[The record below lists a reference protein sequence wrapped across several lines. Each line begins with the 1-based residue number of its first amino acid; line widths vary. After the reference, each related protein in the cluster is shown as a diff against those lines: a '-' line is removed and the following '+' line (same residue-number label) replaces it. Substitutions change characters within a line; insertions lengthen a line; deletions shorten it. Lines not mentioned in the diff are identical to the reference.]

1 MPGDDSAVSATAPGT
16 PGAGAGRPVGR
27 SAVRRRVRRLIDGGL
42 LLQGGVQGSPVLRLF
57 ARWVRR
63 PLLPAVRLWRR
74 NIQLKVVATTLL
86 MSLGVVLLLGFVVI
100 GQVRNGLLDA
110 KVKGA
115 ESQATGG
122 FRVAETLARSAGEG
136 TSDGNARDGL
146 PRQNSAIWLNDLVQ
160 QMSASGQGAFHVVTL
175 NPPGEG
181 GNVSARA
188 PRGSGN
194 VDAPASVPL
203 TLREGVDD
211 NTGPS
216 RSYTRII
223 YSDGRPSQPGLAIGT
238 QLSTPQSDRYELYY
252 LFPLAQEEKS
262 LSLVKTTLAT
272 AGLFVV
278 VLLGA
283 IAWLVVRQVVTPVR
297 MAAGI
302 AERLSAGRLQERM
315 KVTGEDDIA
324 RLGEA
329 FNKMAQNLQL
339 KIQQLEALSRMQRR
353 FVSDVS
359 HELRTPLTT
368 VRMAADVIHE
378 ARVDFDPVTAR
389 SAELLADQLDRFESL
404 LADLLEISRFDAGA
418 AALEAEPIDL
428 REVVRRVVGGAEPLA
443 ERKGTRIR
451 VVGDQQPVIAEADTR
466 RVERVL
472 RNLVVNAVEHGE
484 GRDVVVRLATA
495 GGAVA
500 VAVRDYG
507 VGLKPGEATRVF
519 SRFWRADPARART
532 TGGTGLGLSIALE
545 DARLHGGWLQAWG
558 EPGGGSQFR
567 LTLPRTADEALR
579 GSPIPLEPEDSR
591 RNRDAAQGPPP
602 PPADGSAVTVPAQL
616 SAAARAVPAPA
627 TGRRDP
633 AAGLH
638 SRPGAPRSAA
648 STVPPRAGGP
658 GRSPLPQQGGS
669 TTGTTPVVDPAAL
682 PSNGSRVVPRR
693 DGTGPA
699 SATHGEATE
708 DVTTLCGPG
717 TTSGARRPHTPGDGT
732 GPAAAPDTG
741 ARDGRGVR
749 KGHGDGRDDG
759 RGAGR
764 GAGDVDGDVGEDVD
778 GRDDGSGHEHVGGHG
793 DRHVGGR
800 RDLGG
805 RVDADR
811 HRGGDRS
818 AGGDRGTGGA
828 GDRTGAPGTS
838 AALTGTTGD
847 RPGNEREEPRG

>member
-1 MPGDDSAVSATAPGT
+1 MSEDSAVSGSGLPGER
-16 PGAGAGRPVGR
+16 PKRPVGR
-27 SAVRRRVRRLIDGGL
+27 TASGTRVGRLFEGGL
-42 LLQGGVQGSPVLRLF
+42 LRGGVQGSPVLRLF
-57 ARWVRR
+57 LRWVRR
-63 PLLPAVRLWRR
+63 PLLPVMRLWRR
-74 NIQLKVVATTLL
+74 NIQLRVVATTLL

-110 KVKGA
+110 KVHA
-115 ESQATGG
+115 SQSQATGG
-122 FRVAETLARSAGEG
+122 FAVAKQRADEAAGTNG
-136 TSDGNARDGL
+136 TGTGTAPATADGSTDGTAGADGR
-146 PRQNSAIWLNDLVQ
+146 PTQNVIQWMSDLVE
-160 QMSASGQGAFHVVTL
+160 SLSSGGAGAFDVVTL
-175 NPPGEG
+175 PVGDDSG
-181 GNVSARA
+181 GGRS

-194 VDAPASVPL
+194 VNPTSSIPAD
-203 TLREGVDD
+203 LRDRVNSGM
-211 NTGPS
+211 TAAQ
-216 RSYTRII
+216 SYTRIV
-223 YSDGRPSQPGLAIGT
+223 YSNGKDPQPALVIGKQVNDPNGRP
-238 QLSTPQSDRYELYY
+238 YELYY
-252 LFPLAQEEKS
+252 LFPLTQEEKS
-262 LSLVKTTLAT
+262 LSLVKGTLAT

-329 FNKMAQNLQL
+329 FNKMAQNLQG
-339 KIQQLEALSRMQRR
+339 KIQQLEDLSRMQRR

-378 ARVDFDPVTAR
+378 AREDFDPVTAR

-443 ERKGTRIR
+443 ERKGSRIR
-451 VVGDQQPVIAEADTR
+451 VVGDLQPVVAEADAR

-484 GRDVVVRLATA
+484 GKDVIVKLAAA

-567 LTLPRTADEALR
+567 LTLPRTADEPLR
-579 GSPIPLEPEDSR
+579 GSPIPLEPKDARTRRRPEDPGTPR
-591 RNRDAAQGPPP
+591 QEKRA
-602 PPADGSAVTVPAQL
+602 TVPAQQGGGHAPAL
-616 SAAARAVPAPA
+616 PSHSPIAPRRSAAAPA
-627 TGRRDP
+627 TDP
-633 AAGLH
+633 
-638 SRPGAPRSAA
+638 
-648 STVPPRAGGP
+648 T
-658 GRSPLPQQGGS
+658 
-669 TTGTTPVVDPAAL
+669 AL
-682 PSNGSRVVPRR
+682 PGNGARVVPRPTGSVQR
-693 DGTGPA
+693 PEERSAEDPAPDAMAVRPESGQGPA
-699 SATHGEATE
+699 RPDDSTEPGEAF
-708 DVTTLCGPG
+708 
-717 TTSGARRPHTPGDGT
+717 R
-732 GPAAAPDTG
+732 
-741 ARDGRGVR
+741 GR
-749 KGHGDGRDDG
+749 
-759 RGAGR
+759 
-764 GAGDVDGDVGEDVD
+764 
-778 GRDDGSGHEHVGGHG
+778 
-793 DRHVGGR
+793 
-800 RDLGG
+800 
-805 RVDADR
+805 
-811 HRGGDRS
+811 
-818 AGGDRGTGGA
+818 
-828 GDRTGAPGTS
+828 
-838 AALTGTTGD
+838 
-847 RPGNEREEPRG
+847 

>member
-1 MPGDDSAVSATAPGT
+1 MSGDSAASAPGRSGDR
-16 PGAGAGRPVGR
+16 PGRPVGGKR
-27 SAVRRRVRRLIDGGL
+27 PGSRWRLLFEGG

-57 ARWVRR
+57 MRWVRR
-63 PLLPAVRLWRR
+63 PLLPVMRLWRR
-74 NIQLKVVATTLL
+74 NIQLKVVVTTLL

-110 KVKGA
+110 KVKA
-115 ESQATGG
+115 SQSQATGG
-122 FRVAETLARSAGEG
+122 FAVAKQKADEAATGTGNTAETADGRQSQNL
-136 TSDGNARDGL
+136 TSWM
-146 PRQNSAIWLNDLVQ
+146 SDLVE
-160 QMSASGQGAFHVVTL
+160 SLSSGGQGAFDVVTL
-175 NPPGEG
+175 PAGDNNG
-181 GNVSARA
+181 GGGRTRA
-188 PRGSGN
+188 SGQ
-194 VDAPASVPL
+194 VDPTASVPDD
-203 TLREGVDD
+203 LRARIGG
-211 NTGPS
+211 NTTAAQ
-216 RSYTRII
+216 SYTRII
-223 YSDGRPSQPGLAIGT
+223 YTDDKESQPALVIGK
-238 QLSTPQSDRYELYY
+238 QVNDPNSDPYELYY
-252 LFPLAQEEKS
+252 LFPLTQEEKS
-262 LSLVKTTLAT
+262 LSLVKGTLAT

-339 KIQQLEALSRMQRR
+339 KIQQLEDLSRMQRR

-378 ARVDFDPVTAR
+378 AREDFDPVTAR

-428 REVVRRVVGGAEPLA
+428 REVVRRVVSGAEPLA
-443 ERKGTRIR
+443 ARKGTHIR
-451 VVGDQQPVIAEADTR
+451 VVGDLQPVVAEADAR

-484 GRDVVVRLATA
+484 GKDVIVKLAAA

-567 LTLPRTADEALR
+567 LTLPRTADEPLR
-579 GSPIPLEPEDSR
+579 GSPIPLEPKDSR
-591 RNRDAAQGPPP
+591 RNRGLSDAGLPSGEDKRA
-602 PPADGSAVTVPAQL
+602 TVPVQ
-616 SAAARAVPAPA
+616 
-627 TGRRDP
+627 
-633 AAGLH
+633 
-638 SRPGAPRSAA
+638 PGGQA
-648 STVPPRAGGP
+648 
-658 GRSPLPQQGGS
+658 SPLAPMQQRMA
-669 TTGTTPVVDPAAL
+669 TVAPTADPTAL
-682 PSNGSRVVPRR
+682 PGNGARVVPRP
-693 DGTGPA
+693 TG
-699 SATHGEATE
+699 
-708 DVTTLCGPG
+708 
-717 TTSGARRPHTPGDGT
+717 GARRQESTPE
-732 GPAAAPDTG
+732 TG
-741 ARDGRGVR
+741 A
-749 KGHGDGRDDG
+749 
-759 RGAGR
+759 A
-764 GAGDVDGDVGEDVD
+764 
-778 GRDDGSGHEHVGGHG
+778 DDGSVAGPEESNKPGEAF
-793 DRHVGGR
+793 RGR
-800 RDLGG
+800 
-805 RVDADR
+805 
-811 HRGGDRS
+811 
-818 AGGDRGTGGA
+818 
-828 GDRTGAPGTS
+828 
-838 AALTGTTGD
+838 
-847 RPGNEREEPRG
+847 

>member
-1 MPGDDSAVSATAPGT
+1 MPRDDGAAPAPGT
-16 PGAGAGRPVGR
+16 PGSHPGRRVGPRAAGAQV
-27 SAVRRRVRRLIDGGL
+27 ARLLRLARLVEGGL

-57 ARWVRR
+57 TRWVRR
-63 PLLPAVRLWRR
+63 PLLPAARLWRR
-74 NIQLKVVATTLL
+74 NIQLRVVATTLL

-110 KVKGA
+110 KVKA
-115 ESQATGG
+115 SQSQADGG
-122 FRVAETLARSAGEG
+122 FRAAKDKADAASTDTGQGAATTPDGRPEQNASA
-136 TSDGNARDGL
+136 
-146 PRQNSAIWLNDLVQ
+146 WMNDLVGQ
-160 QMSASGQGAFHVVTL
+160 LSSGGQSAFDVATL
-175 NPPGEG
+175 TPGG
-181 GNVSARA
+181 DGDASSVRA
-188 PRGSGN
+188 PRASGG
-194 VDAPASVPL
+194 VDPIQSVPDD
-203 TLREGVDD
+203 LRGRIAR
-211 NTGPS
+211 TAGAS
-216 RSYTRII
+216 QSYTRII
-223 YSDGRPSQPGLAIGT
+223 YSDGQDSQPGLVIGK
-238 QLSTPQSDRYELYY
+238 QLNGLNGNSYELYY
-252 LFPLAQEEKS
+252 FFPLSQEEKS
-262 LSLVKTTLAT
+262 LSLVKGTLAT

-339 KIQQLEALSRMQRR
+339 KIQQLEDLSRMQRR

-378 ARVDFDPVTAR
+378 AREDFDPVTAR

-443 ERKGTRIR
+443 ERKGSRIR
-451 VVGDQQPVIAEADTR
+451 VVGDHQPVVAEADAR

-472 RNLVVNAVEHGE
+472 RNLVVNAVEHGD
-484 GRDVVVRLATA
+484 GRDVVVRLAAA

-567 LTLPRTADEALR
+567 LTLPRTADEPLR
-579 GSPIPLEPEDSR
+579 GSPIPLEPDDSR
-591 RNRDAAQGPPP
+591 RNRHLREARLPR
-602 PPADGSAVTVPAQL
+602 
-616 SAAARAVPAPA
+616 ARAALPPG
-627 TGRRDP
+627 TG
-633 AAGLH
+633 
-638 SRPGAPRSAA
+638 AA
-648 STVPPRAGGP
+648 SRTGAGTG
-658 GRSPLPQQGGS
+658 
-669 TTGTTPVVDPAAL
+669 TGTTQPSGSGRGGHSTASGPSGTAPPSGTAHGAARGSAHGAAPGSGAAAADPTAL
-682 PSNGSRVVPRR
+682 PGNGSRVVPR
-693 DGTGPA
+693 
-699 SATHGEATE
+699 
-708 DVTTLCGPG
+708 
-717 TTSGARRPHTPGDGT
+717 
-732 GPAAAPDTG
+732 
-741 ARDGRGVR
+741 
-749 KGHGDGRDDG
+749 
-759 RGAGR
+759 
-764 GAGDVDGDVGEDVD
+764 
-778 GRDDGSGHEHVGGHG
+778 
-793 DRHVGGR
+793 
-800 RDLGG
+800 
-805 RVDADR
+805 
-811 HRGGDRS
+811 
-818 AGGDRGTGGA
+818 
-828 GDRTGAPGTS
+828 GTS
-838 AALTGTTGD
+838 DAGTGTTGTTGSAD
-847 RPGNEREEPRG
+847 GDARVPGPQGHSAESAQHAHKAYDTGAQHDAHTPGERQTAHGPGGVPAADTVGNRLTEGRAARG

>member
-1 MPGDDSAVSATAPGT
+1 MSRDSSTSAPGG
-16 PGAGAGRPVGR
+16 PGNRSGRTGPARRAARFGR
-27 SAVRRRVRRLIDGGL
+27 LVDGGL
-42 LLQGGVQGSPVLRLF
+42 LLQGGVQGSPVLRLI

-74 NIQLKVVATTLL
+74 NIQLKVVVTTLL
-86 MSLGVVLLLGFVVI
+86 MSLGVVLMLGFAVMSSVN
-100 GQVRNGLLDA
+100 NGLLKA
-110 KVKGA
+110 KVKA
-115 ESQATGG
+115 SQSQADGG
-122 FRVAETLARSAGEG
+122 FRAAQDSVNAARQSAQGQGQEGSTADGRNAAVWMSDLVEQLSSGGQNAFAVVTLSPTSAGDAGSVRGSRASGGVEPILSVPEELRRQVDDG
-136 TSDGNARDGL
+136 TGVYQANTRIVYDDGREPQSGL
-146 PRQNSAIWLNDLVQ
+146 VIGKRLNDLNGDPYQ
-160 QMSASGQGAFHVVTL
+160 
-175 NPPGEG
+175 
-181 GNVSARA
+181 
-188 PRGSGN
+188 
-194 VDAPASVPL
+194 
-203 TLREGVDD
+203 
-211 NTGPS
+211 
-216 RSYTRII
+216 
-223 YSDGRPSQPGLAIGT
+223 
-238 QLSTPQSDRYELYY
+238 LYY
-252 LFPLAQEEKS
+252 LFPLTQEEES
-262 LSLVKTTLAT
+262 LNLVRTTLAT

-339 KIQQLEALSRMQRR
+339 KIQQLEELSRMQRR

-428 REVVRRVVGGAEPLA
+428 REVVRRVVGGAEMLA
-443 ERKGTRIR
+443 ERKGTHIRI
-451 VVGDQQPVIAEADTR
+451 VGDQQPVVAEADAR

-484 GRDVVVRLATA
+484 GKDVVVRLAAA

-567 LTLPRTADEALR
+567 LTLPRTADEPLR
-579 GSPIPLEPEDSR
+579 GSPIPLEPDDSR
-591 RNRDAAQGPPP
+591 RHRGLNDAGLPLGGASKL
-602 PPADGSAVTVPAQL
+602 ATVPAQASAA
-616 SAAARAVPAPA
+616 SAAAERVAPPVPAKGPI
-627 TGRRDP
+627 
-633 AAGLH
+633 
-638 SRPGAPRSAA
+638 
-648 STVPPRAGGP
+648 PPRLA
-658 GRSPLPQQGGS
+658 QAA
-669 TTGTTPVVDPAAL
+669 TVDPTAL
-682 PSNGSRVVPRR
+682 PGSGARVVPRR
-693 DGTGPA
+693 PLDGETPGGSESDGGHGNGRVDGDSGVGSDTGP
-699 SATHGEATE
+699 
-708 DVTTLCGPG
+708 D
-717 TTSGARRPHTPGDGT
+717 GAALDAE
-732 GPAAAPDTG
+732 AAA
-741 ARDGRGVR
+741 
-749 KGHGDGRDDG
+749 
-759 RGAGR
+759 
-764 GAGDVDGDVGEDVD
+764 GAGDGAAGEPAA
-778 GRDDGSGHEHVGGHG
+778 GS
-793 DRHVGGR
+793 D
-800 RDLGG
+800 
-805 RVDADR
+805 
-811 HRGGDRS
+811 
-818 AGGDRGTGGA
+818 
-828 GDRTGAPGTS
+828 
-838 AALTGTTGD
+838 
-847 RPGNEREEPRG
+847 REEESTRGR

>member
-1 MPGDDSAVSATAPGT
+1 MPVDSAASGPGA
-16 PGAGAGRPVGR
+16 PGAGPGRPVGR
-27 SAVRRRVRRLIDGGL
+27 GSAAVRWSRLFESGL
-42 LLQGGVQGSPVLRLF
+42 LEGGVQGSPVLRLF

-63 PLLPAVRLWRR
+63 PLLPVMRLWRR
-74 NIQLKVVATTLL
+74 NIQLKVVVTTLL

-110 KVKGA
+110 KVKA
-115 ESQATGG
+115 SQSQATGG
-122 FRVAETLARSAGEG
+122 FAAARQKADEAASGSGDETAAV
-136 TSDGNARDGL
+136 DGQQS
-146 PRQNSAIWLNDLVQ
+146 QNVIQWMSDLVEYL
-160 QMSASGQGAFHVVTL
+160 SNGNGGQGAFEVVTL
-175 NPPGEG
+175 PADDDSAG
-181 GNVSARA
+181 GRS
-188 PRGSGN
+188 PRGSGY
-194 VDAPASVPL
+194 VDPSASVPE
-203 TLREGVDD
+203 TLRARVGGS
-211 NTGPS
+211 TTAAQ
-216 RSYTRII
+216 SYTRVV
-223 YSDGRPSQPGLAIGT
+223 YSNGKESAPALVIGK
-238 QLSTPQSDRYELYY
+238 QVNDPNSDPYELYY
-252 LFPLAQEEKS
+252 LFPLTQEEKS
-262 LSLVKTTLAT
+262 LSLVKGTLAT

-302 AERLSAGRLQERM
+302 AERLSAGHLQERM

-339 KIQQLEALSRMQRR
+339 KIQQLEELSRMQRR

-378 ARVDFDPVTAR
+378 AREDFDPVTAR

-428 REVVRRVVGGAEPLA
+428 REVVRRVVSGAAPLA

-451 VVGDQQPVIAEADTR
+451 VRGDQQPVVAEADAR

-484 GRDVVVRLATA
+484 GKDVVVKLAAA

-567 LTLPRTADEALR
+567 LTLPRTADEPLR
-579 GSPIPLEPEDSR
+579 GSPIPLEPKDSR
-591 RNRDAAQGPPP
+591 RNRGLSDAGLPSGGEDKRA
-602 PPADGSAVTVPAQL
+602 TVPAQ
-616 SAAARAVPAPA
+616 STGGQVPSLPPRTTMAQR
-627 TGRRDP
+627 TP
-633 AAGLH
+633 AA
-638 SRPGAPRSAA
+638 
-648 STVPPRAGGP
+648 
-658 GRSPLPQQGGS
+658 
-669 TTGTTPVVDPAAL
+669 DPTAL
-682 PSNGSRVVPRR
+682 PGNGARVVPRPTGSVRRQDDPPADEPADAAR
-693 DGTGPA
+693 DEARDEA
-699 SATHGEATE
+699 SAPAAEPEEDSQTSGTSGEAI
-708 DVTTLCGPG
+708 
-717 TTSGARRPHTPGDGT
+717 R
-732 GPAAAPDTG
+732 
-741 ARDGRGVR
+741 GR
-749 KGHGDGRDDG
+749 
-759 RGAGR
+759 
-764 GAGDVDGDVGEDVD
+764 
-778 GRDDGSGHEHVGGHG
+778 
-793 DRHVGGR
+793 
-800 RDLGG
+800 
-805 RVDADR
+805 
-811 HRGGDRS
+811 
-818 AGGDRGTGGA
+818 
-828 GDRTGAPGTS
+828 
-838 AALTGTTGD
+838 
-847 RPGNEREEPRG
+847 

>member
-1 MPGDDSAVSATAPGT
+1 MPGDSAASAPGRS
-16 PGAGAGRPVGR
+16 GARPERPVGR
-27 SAVRRRVRRLIDGGL
+27 EAADPGRGRLFEGG

-57 ARWVRR
+57 MRWVRR
-63 PLLPAVRLWRR
+63 PLLPVMRLWRR
-74 NIQLKVVATTLL
+74 NIQLRVVATTLL

-110 KVKGA
+110 KVKA
-115 ESQATGG
+115 SQSQATGG
-122 FRVAETLARSAGEG
+122 FAVAKQKADEAAGGGGAGVG
-136 TSDGNARDGL
+136 TGSDDAAADG
-146 PRQNSAIWLNDLVQ
+146 RESQNVIPWMSDLVG
-160 QMSASGQGAFHVVTL
+160 SLSSGGAGAFDVVTL
-175 NPPGEG
+175 PVGDDSG
-181 GNVSARA
+181 GGRS

-194 VDAPASVPL
+194 VSPSDSVPSA
-203 TLREGVDD
+203 LRDRISSS
-211 NTGPS
+211 TTAAQ
-216 RSYTRII
+216 SYTRIV
-223 YSDGRPSQPGLAIGT
+223 YKDGKESQPALVIGK
-238 QLSTPQSDRYELYY
+238 QVNDFNGHPYELYY
-252 LFPLAQEEKS
+252 LFPLTQEEKS
-262 LSLVKTTLAT
+262 LSLVKGTLAT

-329 FNKMAQNLQL
+329 FNKMAQNLQV
-339 KIQQLEALSRMQRR
+339 KIQQLEDLSRMQRR

-378 ARVDFDPVTAR
+378 AREDFDPVTAR

-443 ERKGTRIR
+443 ERKGSRVR
-451 VVGDQQPVIAEADTR
+451 VVGDQQPVVAEADAR

-484 GRDVVVRLATA
+484 GKDVVVKLAAA

-500 VAVRDYG
+500 IAVRDYG

-567 LTLPRTADEALR
+567 LTLPRTADEPLR
-579 GSPIPLEPEDSR
+579 GSPIPLEPKDSR
-591 RNRDAAQGPPP
+591 RNRGLAA
-602 PPADGSAVTVPAQL
+602 AGSARGEEKRATVPVQ
-616 SAAARAVPAPA
+616 
-627 TGRRDP
+627 
-633 AAGLH
+633 
-638 SRPGAPRSAA
+638 PGGGH
-648 STVPPRAGGP
+648 VPP
-658 GRSPLPQQGGS
+658 LPAHAAIAPHHLAS
-669 TTGTTPVVDPAAL
+669 VTPAVDPSAL
-682 PSNGSRVVPRR
+682 PGSGARVVPRPTG
-693 DGTGPA
+693 GTRHPGEP
-699 SATHGEATE
+699 SAP
-708 DVTTLCGPG
+708 GPG
-717 TTSGARRPHTPGDGT
+717 TDTYEAR
-732 GPAAAPDTG
+732 PD
-741 ARDGRGVR
+741 ADGRKDPSEPGEAFR
-749 KGHGDGRDDG
+749 GR
-759 RGAGR
+759 
-764 GAGDVDGDVGEDVD
+764 
-778 GRDDGSGHEHVGGHG
+778 
-793 DRHVGGR
+793 
-800 RDLGG
+800 
-805 RVDADR
+805 
-811 HRGGDRS
+811 
-818 AGGDRGTGGA
+818 
-828 GDRTGAPGTS
+828 
-838 AALTGTTGD
+838 
-847 RPGNEREEPRG
+847 